1 MNKTKH
7 LEQTLGH
14 WVRARVPFVLAEF
27 IMFGLK
33 QAWAAIFGGLI
44 LSAIIITKYTW
55 PIDASITRY
64 DGLFIISVTIQL
76 IMLAFGLETKAEAKM
91 ILIFHITGTVMEIF
105 KVSAGSWIYPENSV
119 FMISGVPLF
128 SGFMYA
134 SVGSYI
140 ARVMRVFQMQFASF
154 PPLWQTW
161 TIAVLIYVN
170 FFAHHFML
178 DMRYALMFATVMIFG
193 KTKVWFLIGRNW
205 YWMPFPIAG
214 GLASFFLWIAEN
226 VGTRTQTWLYSS
238 ADGWQNVNFAK
249 MGSWYL
255 LLYVAFATVTL
266 TIRENLTSDALNPRA
281 SRQ

>member
-1 MNKTKH
+1 
-7 LEQTLGH
+7 
-14 WVRARVPFVLAEF
+14 
-27 IMFGLK
+27 
-33 QAWAAIFGGLI
+33 
-44 LSAIIITKYTW
+44 
-55 PIDASITRY
+55 
-64 DGLFIISVTIQL
+64 
-76 IMLAFGLETKAEAKM
+76 
-91 ILIFHITGTVMEIF
+91 
-105 KVSAGSWIYPENSV
+105 
-119 FMISGVPLF
+119 
-128 SGFMYA
+128 
-134 SVGSYI
+134 
-140 ARVMRVFQMQFASF
+140 
-154 PPLWQTW
+154 
-161 TIAVLIYVN
+161 
-170 FFAHHFML
+170 ML
-178 DMRYALMFATVMIFG
+178 DMRYALMFAAVMIFR